1 MVEGDVRESAK
12 DREAGQ
18 VQNSGSVLSPPREMS
33 SNGRAGGMGRRR
45 SQTQATAD
53 QGSFGQWR
61 WPVQGLLFSFCCS
74 WVVSLTAKS

>member
-18 VQNSGSVLSPPREMS
+18 VQNSRC

-53 QGSFGQWR
+53 QGSPLGSGDGQCR
-61 WPVQGLLFSFCCS
+61 ASCS
-74 WVVSLTAKS
+74 ASAARG